1 LSMQM
6 PFRGGIAYDEMF
18 VDEEKEIFLGRALT
32 KAYELEGAQ

>member
-1 LSMQM
+1 MQM